1 MLAMRS
7 LREDEPPP
15 SLKIKLDDLSIGQSI
30 LIHAGDHV
38 TEGGRAVVQLEADS
52 VAVDEGVDHVL
63 GKEHDPWRAHGQDAP
78 PLPVITIVINV
89 ANIMG
94 EFEARRRTLLCV
106 RVSRAA
112 AQVSCY

>member
-1 MLAMRS
+1 MQTAAHAGDQVAEGGRAAALAQ
-7 LREDEPPP
+7 D
-15 SLKIKLDDLSIGQSI
+15 
-30 LIHAGDHV
+30 HAGDHV
-38 TEGGRAVVQLEADS
+38 AEGGRAVVQLEADS